1 MFSANEPKLL
11 RRNSVTNYHF
21 TTMPDNA
28 PQFAFAC
35 IAVALVVAT
44 PSWAACEVKLRDRV
58 APKSS
63 VVRLGDVAEVVGVD
77 RQQSRRLAAVP
88 LMPAPAPST
97 QRYLRKQEIA
107 DMIAASGFEL
117 GEVRFS
123 GAQRVAIESASPVKQ
138 AAFETPTGDADAA
151 PLNRHAALLA
161 GKALPADT
169 SQPLDEAQANEAK
182 SLARQAIA
190 DYVKRVT
197 AKPEVGEIECSPND
211 KQLAQLAAAKTAPVC
226 SGGAAPWTG
235 KQKFSLSF
243 ATAAGPVEMPVY
255 ASVNEAPI
263 PVVVALRAVPRGNP
277 LTAADVE
284 VRRMDPKSAG
294 QRASFDSI
302 EQVLGLEAR
311 QPLQPGAIVFSD
323 DVRSPILVKRGELI
337 SVAAQGGGIRVR
349 TTAKSLQE
357 GSKGDLIPVESLQ
370 TKQRFDVR
378 VAGFREATIFTAS
391 RENVAQQTAGSESA
405 TRPTSLNR

>member
-161 GKALPADT
+161 G
-169 SQPLDEAQANEAK
+169 NEAK